1 MLSSSPCGTALA
13 QLSHFGHREFEGMQG
28 DWLSQRVTLL
38 EQRVERLETLPGEV
52 HALRDD
58 MNAQFAALRADMDA
72 GFVSVRADMN
82 AGLASV
88 RADMDAGFVSVRAD
102 MDAGFVSV
110 RADMDAG
117 FVSVRADMDVRFDAV
132 EQVLISLHTQ
142 LADQKTEIQAVGS
155 RMLALHEE
163 VISRIAAIGEG
174 RH

>member
-72 GFVSVRADMN
+72 GFVSVRADM
-82 AGLASV
+82 
-88 RADMDAGFVSVRAD
+88 
-102 MDAGFVSV
+102 
-110 RADMDAG
+110 
-117 FVSVRADMDVRFDAV
+117 DVRFDAV

>member
-1 MLSSSPCGTALA
+1 
-13 QLSHFGHREFEGMQG
+13 MQG

-88 RADMDAGFVSVRAD
+88 RADMD
-102 MDAGFVSV
+102 
-110 RADMDAG
+110 
-117 FVSVRADMDVRFDAV
+117 VRFDAV